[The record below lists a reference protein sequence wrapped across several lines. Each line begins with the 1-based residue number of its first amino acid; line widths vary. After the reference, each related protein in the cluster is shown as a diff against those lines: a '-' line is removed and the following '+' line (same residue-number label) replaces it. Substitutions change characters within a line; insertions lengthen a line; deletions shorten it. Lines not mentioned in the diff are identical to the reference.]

1 MDSELA
7 LPARVGERVAGW
19 TQDPEKVK
27 RNILDV
33 AREEFT
39 EKGLSGA
46 RVDEIAARTATSKR
60 MIYYY
65 FGNKAQLYL
74 AVLEEAYA
82 AMRAAETALDLQN
95 VTPVEALR
103 RLAGV
108 TFDHHVEHSYFVRLV
123 MIENIHHGQH
133 LKQSRAIERL
143 NLSAIATV
151 RGIYE
156 RGVAAGVFR
165 AGIDPLQ
172 LHLTISALA
181 FYNVSNRS
189 SIQEVFH
196 HDMASPEASATRR
209 EVVIDTV
216 VRSVLA

>member
-1 MDSELA
+1 MTLEQ
-7 LPARVGERVAGW
+7 ARRGTERVAGW
-19 TQDPEKVK
+19 TQDPARVK
-27 RNILDV
+27 RDILDV
-33 AREEFT
+33 ARQEFT

-82 AMRAAETALDLQN
+82 GMRAAEIALQLDN
-95 VTPVEALR
+95 IAPVEAMK
-103 RLAGV
+103 RLVGV
-108 TFDHHVEHSYFVRLV
+108 TFDHHAQNSYFVRLV
-123 MIENIHHGQH
+123 MIENIHHGRH
-133 LKQSRAIERL
+133 LKQSEAIERL

-151 RGIYE
+151 RSIYQ
-156 RGVAAGVFR
+156 RGLAAGVFR
-165 AGIDPLQ
+165 AGVDPFQ

-196 HDMASPEASATRR
+196 HDMGAPESLEKRR
-209 EVVIDTV
+209 AVVIDTV
-216 VRSVLA
+216 LRAVMA